1 MSYDYLIISPCF
13 NENETVIEFLN
24 SIDRV
29 ISDTHFSYKVIIV
42 DDASTDNTVELL
54 KSFKLTSQNAEL
66 TILELDF
73 NVGHQDA
80 IYQGIRYASELEFKS
95 AIILDA
101 DGEDDPEIILD
112 LVKIENEDIVH
123 VARKNR
129 KEGLLF
135 KTLYHL
141 YRSLFLLFT
150 GKKLNFG
157 NYSLINKKYVGILA
171 KTSFIQYPAHLLKLK
186 VANRKIIYADRNKRY
201 AGKSKM
207 KITSLIHH
215 AFKSFVEFSEDV
227 LMVFLRIFVVVTIAL
242 ITLMSYIFYSKF
254 IVFTAIPGWA
264 STLTIGLVNTALI
277 CFGFFVLG
285 IMQLNFNNKSNYQ
298 SKNSIFKINSN

>member
-1 MSYDYLIISPCF
+1 MTYDYLIISPCF

-24 SIDRV
+24 SVDRIV
-29 ISDTHFSYKVIIV
+29 GKSNYSFKVIIV
-42 DDASTDNTVELL
+42 DDASTDYTLQLL
-54 KSFKLTSQNAEL
+54 KAFKMTSENADF
-66 TILELDF
+66 TILELEF
-73 NVGHQDA
+73 NVGHQQA
-80 IYQGIRYASELEFKS
+80 IYQGIRYASELEFNS
-95 AIILDA
+95 AIIMDS
-101 DGEDDPEIILD
+101 DGEDDPEIISE
-112 LVKIENEDIVH
+112 LVTIENEDIVH

-141 YRSLFLLFT
+141 YRAIFLLFT

-157 NYSLINKKYVGILA
+157 NYSLINKKYVDILA

-186 VANRKIIYADRNKRY
+186 VPNRKIIYADRNKRY

-227 LMVFLRIFVVVTIAL
+227 LMVFLRIFVVVTLAF
-242 ITLMSYIFYSKF
+242 ITLISYIFYSKF
-254 IVFTAIPGWA
+254 IVYTAIPGWA

-298 SKNSIFKINSN
+298 SKNSIFKIITN

>member
-13 NENETVIEFLN
+13 NESETVIEFLN
-24 SIDRV
+24 SVDR
-29 ISDTHFSYKVIIV
+29 IIGQTSFSYKVIIV
-42 DDASTDNTVELL
+42 NDASTDNTSELL
-54 KSFKLTSQNAEL
+54 KDYKLASKNADL
-66 TILELDF
+66 TILELAY

-80 IYQGIRYASELEFKS
+80 IYQGIRYASELDFS
-95 AIILDA
+95 HAIVLDS
-101 DGEDDPEIILD
+101 DGEDDPDIILNLIKSENND
-112 LVKIENEDIVH
+112 LVH
-123 VARKNR
+123 VARKGR
-129 KEGLLF
+129 KESLLF

-141 YRSLFLLFT
+141 YRLLFLLFT

-157 NYSLINKKYVGILA
+157 NYSLISKKYVDILA
-171 KTSFIQYPAHLLKLK
+171 KTSFVQYPAHLLKLK
-186 VANRKIIYADRNKRY
+186 VAHRKVIYANRNKRY
-201 AGKSKM
+201 SGKSKM

-227 LMVFLRIFVVVTIAL
+227 LMVFLRIFVVVTFAL
-242 ITLMSYIFYSKF
+242 IALMSYIFYSKF

-285 IMQLNFNNKSNYQ
+285 IMQLSFNNKSNYQ
-298 SKNSIFKINSN
+298 SKNSIFKIISN